1 MVKIVQVGCMALR
14 TH

>member
-1 MVKIVQVGCMALR
+1 MVKIVQVGFMALR